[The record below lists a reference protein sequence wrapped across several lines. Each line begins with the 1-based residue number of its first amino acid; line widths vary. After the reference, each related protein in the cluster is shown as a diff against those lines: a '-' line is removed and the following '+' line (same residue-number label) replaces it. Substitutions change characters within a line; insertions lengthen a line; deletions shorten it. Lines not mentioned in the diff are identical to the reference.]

1 MLIVSNSLVSN
12 LSCYSEIWRKFFI
25 NHKALNFGTV
35 GDKAHNVLWR
45 LINVYLSSNLDLKYV
60 FIICKA
66 NNIDQYFPLSVA
78 RTIIST
84 GLTFQMKCH
93 KFEDVIYHFYRANI
107 NSQGHKELSA
117 LLSDCPSLNV

>member
-45 LINVYLSSNLDLKYV
+45 LI
-60 FIICKA
+60 ICKA
-66 NNIDQYFPLSVA
+66 NNIDHYFPQSVA
-78 RTIIST
+78 GTIIST

-93 KFEDVIYHFYRANI
+93 KFQDVIYNFCCATI
-107 NSQGHKELSA
+107 NTQGDKELSA
-117 LLSDCPSLNV
+117 LLSDCSSLNV

>member
-1 MLIVSNSLVSN
+1 MLIVSNLLVSN